1 MYKDISYLLD
11 EDGYAAA
18 DYQDLARKR
27 FVKSW
32 EALIDGYKVFY
43 WPTKCENFNNTP
55 VIKDTL
61 SEGNYR
67 LFIGLALDVLLRPW
81 EKYVMS
87 LKYTEVRP
95 YLCEN
100 RSALIP
106 T

>member
-43 WPTKCENFNNTP
+43 WPTKCVNFNN
-55 VIKDTL
+55 IL
-61 SEGNYR
+61 S
-67 LFIGLALDVLLRPW
+67 
-81 EKYVMS
+81 
-87 LKYTEVRP
+87 
-95 YLCEN
+95 
-100 RSALIP
+100 
-106 T
+106 